1 MDAMKKLK
9 EAWDENPMAV
19 IGLGVAAL
27 AAAGK
32 FIDAVSSVQGRRA
45 YAKHAKLRAQKK

>member
-1 MDAMKKLK
+1 MDSMQKLK
-9 EAWDENPMAV
+9 QSWNENPMAV

-32 FIDAVSSVQGRRA
+32 FIDAVSSIQGRRA